1 MGTTNVCELPLNV
14 VILNKPNVLTGLNQ
28 NGTWRGV
35 VFEYWATMDNQP
47 PAKRKG
53 PPRSEIHAE
62 QGKPIVPPA
71 TAGEPQ
77 GTLLVL
83 WVKECGESECPAV
96 TDGIRAETSS
106 DAKAGRLPRGHSW
119 RENFDQSLYEGMQMT
134 AIGAKATGAGASSR
148 AAQMWDQAIWSH
160 MEADVKRLQVRIA
173 KAVREGRWGKVQ
185 ALQRLLTRSH
195 SGKMLAVK
203 RVTENRGKRTSGVD
217 GKIWSSPAAKWN
229 GMTSLRHHGY
239 RAMPL
244 RRIYIPKSNGKK
256 RPLGIPCM
264 RCRAMQALWKLALE
278 PVAETLADPNSYGF
292 RPERSTADAIEQCFI
307 TLAKRASPEW
317 ILEGDIRGC
326 FDNFSHPW
334 FLEHI
339 PMDKDVLRRWLQA
352 GYIEEGALFATPA
365 GTPQGGIISPV
376 IANMA
381 LDGLETAVYASVG
394 SSKLARSKAQLNV
407 VRYADDFVVTGVSKE
422 VLEFKV
428 LPAVRQF
435 MVARGLE
442 LSEEKT
448 RITNIAG
455 GFDFLGQNVRKYDGK
470 LLIKPAK
477 KSVKALL
484 DKVREIIKSNAS
496 VTQEALIQ
504 KLNPVIRGW
513 AMYHRHV
520 VAKASFSSIDS
531 HIWQLLWKWAR
542 RRHPMKG
549 ARWVKN
555 RYFRGDAHRSWD
567 FATKGPADGSTSG
580 YRLFRAMAIP
590 ITRHVKIRG
599 LANPFDPVWTT
610 YFARRRIQKR
620 PVKLFGATPWC

>member
-1 MGTTNVCELPLNV
+1 
-14 VILNKPNVLTGLNQ
+14 
-28 NGTWRGV
+28 V
-35 VFEYWATMDNQP
+35 VFEYWAIMDNQP

-53 PPRSEIHAE
+53 PPRSETHAE
-62 QGKPIVPPA
+62 QGKPIVLPA

-77 GTLLVL
+77 GTLLAL
-83 WVKECGESECPAV
+83 WVKECGKSERPAV
-96 TDGIRAETSS
+96 MDGIRAETSP

-119 RENFDQSLYEGMQMT
+119 RENFGQSLYEGRQMT
-134 AIGAKATGAGASSR
+134 AIGAKASEAGASSR
-148 AAQMWDQAIWSH
+148 TAQMWDQANWSH
-160 MEADVKRLQVRIA
+160 IEAEVKRLQVRIA
-173 KAVREGRWGKVQ
+173 KATQEGRWGKVQ

-203 RVTENRGKRTSGVD
+203 RVTENRGKRTPGVD
-217 GKIWSSPAAKWN
+217 GKVWSSPAARWN
-229 GMTSLRHHGY
+229 GMRSLRHRGY

-244 RRIYIPKSNGKK
+244 RRVYIPKSNGKK

-264 RCRAMQALWKLALE
+264 RCRAMQALWKLALD

-326 FDNFSHPW
+326 FDSFSHPW
-334 FLEHI
+334 LLEHVT
-339 PMDKDVLRRWLQA
+339 MDKAVLRRWLQA
-352 GYIEEGALFATPA
+352 GYIDEGTLFETSA

-381 LDGLETAVYASVG
+381 LDGLEAAVYASVG

-407 VRYADDFVVTGVSKE
+407 VRYADDFVVTGASKD
-422 VLEFKV
+422 VLELKV

-435 MVARGLE
+435 LAVRGLE

-448 RITNIAG
+448 RITNIAE

-484 DKVREIIKSNAS
+484 DKVREIIKGNAS
-496 VTQEALIQ
+496 ATQEALIQ

-513 AMYHRHV
+513 ALYHRHV

-531 HIWQLLWKWAR
+531 HIWQMLWKWAR
-542 RRHPMKG
+542 RRHPTKG
-549 ARWVKN
+549 ARWVRN
-555 RYFRGDAHRSWD
+555 RYFRVDGHRSWD
-567 FATKGPADGSTSG
+567 FATKASW
-580 YRLFRAMAIP
+580 LFRAMTIP
-590 ITRHVKIRG
+590 ILRHVKILG
-599 LANPFDPVWTT
+599 VANPFDPVWTT
-610 YFARRRIQKR
+610 YFARRRIAKR
-620 PVKLFGATPWC
+620 SIGCSVPYPWC

>member
-1 MGTTNVCELPLNV
+1 
-14 VILNKPNVLTGLNQ
+14 
-28 NGTWRGV
+28 V

-62 QGKPIVPPA
+62 QGKPIVLPA

-77 GTLLVL
+77 GTLSAL

-96 TDGIRAETSS
+96 MVGIRAETSL
-106 DAKAGRLPRGHSW
+106 DAKAGRLPCGHSW
-119 RENFDQSLYEGMQMT
+119 RENFDQSLYEGRQMT
-134 AIGAKATGAGASSR
+134 AIGAKATGAGAPSR
-148 AAQMWDQAIWSH
+148 AAQMWDQANWSH
-160 MEADVKRLQVRIA
+160 VEADVKRLQVRIA
-173 KAVREGRWGKVQ
+173 KAVREGRWGKVN
-185 ALQRLLTRSH
+185 AVQRLLTRSH

-203 RVTENRGKRTSGVD
+203 RVTENRGKRTPGVD
-217 GKIWSSPAAKWN
+217 GKIWSSPAARWS
-229 GMTSLRHHGY
+229 GMMSLRHRGY

-244 RRIYIPKSNGKK
+244 RRVYIPKSNGKK

-278 PVAETLADPNSYGF
+278 PLAETLADPNSYGF
-292 RPERSTADAIEQCFI
+292 RPERSTADAIEHCFI
-307 TLAKRASPEW
+307 TLAKRASPRW

-326 FDNFSHPW
+326 FDNFSHAW
-334 FLEHI
+334 VLKHV
-339 PMDKDVLRRWLQA
+339 PMDKAILRRWLQA
-352 GYIEEGALFATPA
+352 GYIDEGTLFETTA

-376 IANMA
+376 IANLA
-381 LDGLETAVYASVG
+381 LDGLEAAVYASVG
-394 SSKLARSKAQLNV
+394 SSKLSRSKAQLNV
-407 VRYADDFVVTGVSKE
+407 VRYADDFVVTGVSKD

-428 LPAVRQF
+428 LPAVRLF
-435 MVARGLE
+435 MAARGLE

-448 RITNIAG
+448 RITNIAE

-484 DKVREIIKSNAS
+484 DKVREIIKGNAS
-496 VTQEALIQ
+496 VTQEALIL

-531 HIWQLLWKWAR
+531 HIWQLLWKWAM

-555 RYFRGDAHRSWD
+555 RYFRADATRSWD
-567 FATKGPADGSTSG
+567 FATKGPAGGSTSG
-580 YRLFRAMAIP
+580 FRLFRVRAS
-590 ITRHVKIRG
+590 H
-599 LANPFDPVWTT
+599 
-610 YFARRRIQKR
+610 R
-620 PVKLFGATPWC
+620 PS

>member
-1 MGTTNVCELPLNV
+1 MDTTNVCELPLNV